1 MAEALGWWGVPL
13 AIAAGT
19 MRGGT
24 PFLFVS
30 LGECLT
36 EKSGKINLGLEGT
49 LLTGAMTAYAT
60 SYLTGSPWL
69 GLIVAGLA
77 GMVLGFIHAW
87 LCQQPRVNDVAV
99 GIAMIIFGSG
109 IAFFFGKPF
118 IQPSAPKLPTIDL
131 GGWSSMPALESA
143 LQISPLFLLGVAIAP
158 LMLWFFKS
166 TRWGLFIRAVGD
178 SPDAALA
185 MGVSIKQVRM
195 LCIIAGSFLAGLG
208 GASLSLYYPGVWNEN
223 ISSGQGLMAVALVI
237 FARWNPIQCL
247 YASLLF
253 GGAQALGPAL
263 QSVGITQGYYLFNA
277 APYVLTLA
285 IMIITCSPKRTLTGA
300 PGALGQVTR
309 PILRGAM
316 LETVNFAVNGTLMW
330 GLELNGNLLN
340 VGATFVREAK
350 TEPAYRLWSIDDR
363 HPAMLRV
370 TTGGSAIAL
379 EVWRVPVAGLAT
391 ILLQE
396 PPGIVYR

>member
-1 MAEALGWWGVPL
+1 MTTEALGWWGVPL

-60 SYLTGSPWL
+60 SYLTSSPWL
-69 GLIVAGLA
+69 GLLVAGLA

-109 IAFFFGKPF
+109 VAFFFGKPF

-131 GGWSSMPALESA
+131 GNWSSMPALQSA

-185 MGVSIKQVRM
+185 MGVSIKKVRM

-208 GASLSLYYPGVWNEN
+208 GASLSLYYPGVWNES

-253 GGAQALGPAL
+253 GGAQSLGPAL

-277 APYVLTLA
+277 APYVLTLL
-285 IMIITCSPKRTLTGA
+285 IMIITCSPKRTMSGV
-300 PGALGQVTR
+300 PGALGT
-309 PILRGAM
+309 
-316 LETVNFAVNGTLMW
+316 
-330 GLELNGNLLN
+330 GN
-340 VGATFVREAK
+340 
-350 TEPAYRLWSIDDR
+350 
-363 HPAMLRV
+363 
-370 TTGGSAIAL
+370 
-379 EVWRVPVAGLAT
+379 
-391 ILLQE
+391 
-396 PPGIVYR
+396 

>member
-1 MAEALGWWGVPL
+1 MAAETIGWWGVPL

-49 LLTGAMTAYAT
+49 LLTGAMSAYAV

-69 GLIVAGLA
+69 GVLIAGVAGM
-77 GMVLGFIHAW
+77 GLGLIHAW
-87 LCQQPRVNDVAV
+87 LTQQPRVNDVAV

-109 IAFFFGKPF
+109 VAFFLGKPY
-118 IQPSAPKLPTIDL
+118 IQPSAPQLPTFNL
-131 GGWSSMPALESA
+131 GSWSTISSVQEVFK
-143 LQISPLFLLGVAIAP
+143 ISPLFLIGVVLAP
-158 LMLWFFKS
+158 IMTWFFKS

-178 SPDAALA
+178 SPDAARA
-185 MGVSIKQVRM
+185 MGVSIPKVRM
-195 LCIIAGSFLAGLG
+195 LSIIAGSFLAGIG
-208 GASLSLYYPGVWNEN
+208 GASLSLYYPGIWSER

-237 FARWNPIQCL
+237 FARWNPMQCL

-277 APYVLTLA
+277 APYILTLG
-285 IMIITCSPKRTLTGA
+285 IMIVTCSPNRTISGA
-300 PGALGQVTR
+300 PGALG
-309 PILRGAM
+309 
-316 LETVNFAVNGTLMW
+316 
-330 GLELNGNLLN
+330 
-340 VGATFVREAK
+340 
-350 TEPAYRLWSIDDR
+350 
-363 HPAMLRV
+363 
-370 TTGGSAIAL
+370 TGS
-379 EVWRVPVAGLAT
+379 
-391 ILLQE
+391 
-396 PPGIVYR
+396 

>member
-1 MAEALGWWGVPL
+1 MAAETVGWWGVPL

-49 LLTGAMTAYAT
+49 LLTGAMSAYAI
-60 SYLTGSPWL
+60 SYLTKSPWL
-69 GLIVAGLA
+69 GVLVAGIA
-77 GMVLGFIHAW
+77 GMALGFIHAW
-87 LCQQPRVNDVAV
+87 LTQQPRVNDVAV

-109 IAFFFGKPF
+109 VAFFLGKPF
-118 IQPSAPKLPTIDL
+118 IQPSAPQLPTLNL
-131 GGWSSMPALESA
+131 GDWSTIASLREALK
-143 LQISPLFLLGVAIAP
+143 ISPLFLLGVALAP
-158 LMLWFFKS
+158 IMTWFFKS

-178 SPDAALA
+178 SPDAARA
-185 MGVSIKQVRM
+185 MGLSIPKVRM
-195 LCIIAGSFLAGLG
+195 LSIIAGSFLAGIG
-208 GASLSLYYPGVWNEN
+208 GASLSLYYPGIWSER

-237 FARWNPIQCL
+237 FARWKPMQCL

-285 IMIITCSPKRTLTGA
+285 IMILTCSPNRTLFGA
-300 PGALGQVTR
+300 PGALGDS
-309 PILRGAM
+309 
-316 LETVNFAVNGTLMW
+316 N
-330 GLELNGNLLN
+330 
-340 VGATFVREAK
+340 
-350 TEPAYRLWSIDDR
+350 
-363 HPAMLRV
+363 
-370 TTGGSAIAL
+370 
-379 EVWRVPVAGLAT
+379 
-391 ILLQE
+391 
-396 PPGIVYR
+396 